1 MPVRARPV
9 STGRAPRPK
18 PRMMTGSGLT
28 VAEAAGDAR
37 PARRVQPLIR
47 VGLAHASSLPGLSSS
62 GTRGVSPRRRPGTPA
77 GAKTYGR
84 PGKRMAGP
92 GGNVGS
98 MGNTGQVT
106 YSPGDTERWAAE
118 PPKRAGRTEFQRD
131 RARVLHSSA
140 LRRLAAKTQVVRA
153 GSGDFPRTRLTHT
166 LECAQIGR
174 ELGAAL
180 GCDPDLVDAA
190 CLAHD
195 LGHPPFGHNGESA
208 LAALADPGGLLAC
221 GGFEGNAQSLRLLTR
236 LEPKVPG
243 AGLNLTR
250 ATLDA
255 ALKYPWLAPAPGRAG
270 DVPAAPGE
278 DLPGENP
285 GLHAPAKYGAYQSD
299 RAVFD
304 WVRGGVPGHRR
315 CLEAQVMDW
324 ADDVAY
330 SVHDVEDGLQAGLV
344 SMKSL
349 NDHSERARVCAVALA
364 YYCPP
369 GWGVT
374 AAELETVFA
383 EFMRLDCWQFSFDG
397 GPAALAAA
405 KNLTSELVGRLCQAA
420 QDGTRGAA
428 GAAPLSRYDAD
439 LAVPRRQLLECAL
452 LKAVAAHYVMSQP
465 RAVAEQARERDVITE
480 LALAI
485 ERGAPATLDPV
496 FQPAWDGAADDAE
509 RHRVV
514 IDQLASLT
522 DTSALAWHARLA

>member
-1 MPVRARPV
+1 V
-9 STGRAPRPK
+9 
-18 PRMMTGSGLT
+18 
-28 VAEAAGDAR
+28 
-37 PARRVQPLIR
+37 
-47 VGLAHASSLPGLSSS
+47 
-62 GTRGVSPRRRPGTPA
+62 
-77 GAKTYGR
+77 
-84 PGKRMAGP
+84 
-92 GGNVGS
+92 
-98 MGNTGQVT
+98 
-106 YSPGDTERWAAE
+106 AE

-153 GSGDFPRTRLTHT
+153 GSGDFPRTRLTHS

-174 ELGAAL
+174 ELGDAL

-208 LAALADPGGLLAC
+208 LATLADAGGLLAC

-236 LEPKVPG
+236 LEPKVEG

-255 ALKYPWLAPAPGRAG
+255 ALKYPWIARIPAVAPSVGRSHAAGEAAGRPPATGNAAQPGRSAQPGHFAEPGHSGGPGHSVEPGHFAEPGRSAG
-270 DVPAAPGE
+270 PGHSAGPGRSAGPGHSAEPGHPAQPG
-278 DLPGENP
+278 PTASASA
-285 GLHAPAKYGAYQSD
+285 GLHASVKYGAYESD
-299 RAVFD
+299 AAAFD
-304 WVRGGVPGHRR
+304 WIRAGAPERRR

-344 SMKSL
+344 SIKQL
-349 NDHSERARVCAVALA
+349 NDGSERAHVCEVALA
-364 YYCPP
+364 HYCSPE
-369 GWGVT
+369 WAAT
-374 AAELETVFA
+374 ADELESVFA

-420 QDGTRGAA
+420 QDGTRAAA
-428 GAAPLSRYDAD
+428 GPAPLTRYAAG
-439 LAVPRRQLLECAL
+439 LVVPRRQLLECAL
-452 LKAVAAHYVMSQP
+452 LKAVAAHYVMTRP
-465 RAVAEQARERDVITE
+465 RAMAEQARERDLIAE
-480 LALAI
+480 LALAVR
-485 ERGAPATLDPV
+485 RGAPATLDPV
-496 FQPAWDGAADDAE
+496 FQPAWDSAANDQQ
-509 RHRVV
+509 RHRVI

>member
-1 MPVRARPV
+1 M
-9 STGRAPRPK
+9 
-18 PRMMTGSGLT
+18 
-28 VAEAAGDAR
+28 
-37 PARRVQPLIR
+37 
-47 VGLAHASSLPGLSSS
+47 
-62 GTRGVSPRRRPGTPA
+62 
-77 GAKTYGR
+77 
-84 PGKRMAGP
+84 
-92 GGNVGS
+92 
-98 MGNTGQVT
+98 
-106 YSPGDTERWAAE
+106 AE

-153 GSGDFPRTRLTHT
+153 GSGDFPRTRLTHS
-166 LECAQIGR
+166 LECSQIGR

-208 LAALADPGGLLAC
+208 LAALADPGGALAC

-236 LEPKVPG
+236 LEPKIIG

-255 ALKYPWLAPAPGRAG
+255 ALKYPWFPEATAEIPSAL
-270 DVPAAPGE
+270 
-278 DLPGENP
+278 ENVT
-285 GLHAPAKYGAYQSD
+285 LQLPAKYGAYQSD
-299 RAVFD
+299 ISAFEWIRA
-304 WVRGGVPGHRR
+304 GAPGRRR

-344 SMKSL
+344 SLKNLS
-349 NDHSERARVCAVALA
+349 DHSERGRVSAVALDH
-364 YYCPP
+364 YCPQS
-369 GWGVT
+369 WGVT

-397 GPAALAAA
+397 GSASLVAA

-420 QDGTRGAA
+420 QDGTRAVA
-428 GAAPLSRYDAD
+428 GPAPLSRYAAD
-439 LAVPRRQLLECAL
+439 LVVPRRQLLECAL
-452 LKAVAAHYVMSQP
+452 LKAVAAHYVMT
-465 RAVAEQARERDVITE
+465 RKDAVAQQAREREVITE

-496 FQPAWDGAADDAE
+496 FQPSWDSAANDGE
-509 RHRVV
+509 RHRVI

>member
-1 MPVRARPV
+1 VGHTGGVTYRP
-9 STGRAPRPK
+9 
-18 PRMMTGSGLT
+18 
-28 VAEAAGDAR
+28 GDADR
-37 PARRVQPLIR
+37 W
-47 VGLAHASSLPGLSSS
+47 
-62 GTRGVSPRRRPGTPA
+62 
-77 GAKTYGR
+77 
-84 PGKRMAGP
+84 
-92 GGNVGS
+92 
-98 MGNTGQVT
+98 VT
-106 YSPGDTERWAAE
+106 E

-208 LAALADPGGLLAC
+208 LAALADPGGPLAC

-236 LEPKVPG
+236 LEPKVLG
-243 AGLNLTR
+243 GGLNLTR

-255 ALKYPWLAPAPGRAG
+255 ALKYPWLGPPADGSDPAPADGGREV
-270 DVPAAPGE
+270 DRPVSVTTVS
-278 DLPGENP
+278 P
-285 GLHAPAKYGAYQSD
+285 GLHAPAKYGAYAAD
-299 RAVFD
+299 AAVFD
-304 WVRGGVPGHRR
+304 WIRADAAPRRR

-330 SVHDVEDGLQAGLV
+330 SVHDVEDGLHAGLV
-344 SMKSL
+344 SIKNL
-349 NDHSERARVCAVALA
+349 TDPTEREQVCAVALT

-369 GWGVT
+369 GWAVT
-374 AAELETVFA
+374 AGELETVFT

-397 GPAALAAA
+397 GPASLAAA

-420 QDGTRGAA
+420 EDETRRRSGP
-428 GAAPLSRYDAD
+428 APLSRYDAS
-439 LAVPRRQLLECAL
+439 LAVPRRQLLECAV
-452 LKAVAAHYVMSQP
+452 LKAVAAHYVMSRP
-465 RAVAEQARERDVITE
+465 RAITERSRERDVIAE
-480 LALAI
+480 LALAV

-496 FQPAWDGAADDAE
+496 LQPAWDSAASDPE

-522 DTSALAWHARLA
+522 DTSALAWHQRLT